1 MRLSDFILDNLEPIL
16 QAWEEFARSVDT
28 PMPALD
34 PQGLRDHA
42 EYILTNVALDM
53 QTVQTPQEQIDKSHG
68 LGPVIEDRSA
78 AQTHAITRLMAGFT
92 LDQMVSEYRA
102 LRSSVLRLWLLQ
114 GYTGKENQVLD
125 MVRFNEGIDQALVE
139 SIAAY
144 GHAVE
149 TTRKTVLGVL
159 GHDLRT
165 PLGAVTLGAD
175 LLRETEELG
184 TRGKRIIT
192 QITTSAQNANQMVN
206 DLLDLA
212 RCNLGTGIPV
222 RPEMTDLATVC
233 QSVVD
238 ELTVAHPKA
247 KIIFTDSG
255 AVTGKYD
262 RSRMAQVFSNLI
274 GNAVR
279 HGKAQ
284 SPVNV
289 SLNTDG
295 STAYFSVQNLGDPI
309 PANELPA
316 LFNPERR
323 YTKYSHGELGS
334 SSGLGLG
341 LFIAAQIVEGHGG
354 KIEVES
360 STEQGTIFSVRIPTK
375 NLAG

>member
-114 GYTGKENQVLD
+114 GYTGEENQVLD

-184 TRGKRIIT
+184 TRGKRIIA

-222 RPEMTDLATVC
+222 RPEQTDLASVC

-238 ELTVAHPKA
+238 ELTAAHPKA
-247 KIIFTDSG
+247 KIIFAYSG
-255 AVTGKYD
+255 AVSGEYD

-289 SLNTDG
+289 SLDTDG
-295 STAYFSVQNLGDPI
+295 SNACFSVQNLGDPI
-309 PANELPA
+309 PANELPS

-323 YTKYSHGELGS
+323 YTKYSQGELGS

-360 STEQGTIFSVRIPTK
+360 SLERGTTFKVKIPTS
-375 NLAG
+375 NP